1 MVPPPGP
8 QDTRVFCSP
17 ARRLDPPVGGLD
29 GGDMSAATR
38 TADKIFAGLA
48 ALTALAV
55 VVQVFLAGVGVFGM
69 DAPKAEDA
77 GSFDPHR
84 VLGEIIGG
92 LTLLMLIAAL
102 VARASRRVM
111 WASIVLFLLAEFA
124 QHGLASG
131 GNSNKWVGGLHALD
145 GVVILLLALWLHLDS
160 RPRLAGSA
168 ADGSLRDENSRAA

>member
-1 MVPPPGP
+1 MLPPVGPG
-8 QDTRVFCSP
+8 DTWVSCAT
-17 ARRLDPPVGGLD
+17 ARRLDPLPGGLD
-29 GGDMSAATR
+29 RDRMSGASR
-38 TADKIFAGLA
+38 TADKIFAWLA

-55 VVQVFLAGVGVFGM
+55 VVQVFLAGVGVFGI
-69 DAPKAEDA
+69 DAAKPEDA
-77 GSFDPHR
+77 SSFDAHR
-84 VLGEIIGG
+84 TLGEIIGG

-102 VARASRRVM
+102 VARASKRVM

-160 RPRLAGSA
+160 RPRLSSRSEPA
-168 ADGSLRDENSRAA
+168 ADPPAV

>member
-1 MVPPPGP
+1 
-8 QDTRVFCSP
+8 
-17 ARRLDPPVGGLD
+17 
-29 GGDMSAATR
+29 MSGAGR

-48 ALTALAV
+48 AITALAV
-55 VVQVFLAGVGVFGM
+55 LVQVFLAGVGVFGM

-77 GSFDPHR
+77 GSFDAHR

-124 QHGLASG
+124 QHGF
-131 GNSNKWVGGLHALD
+131 V
-145 GVVILLLALWLHLDS
+145 
-160 RPRLAGSA
+160 LAGHNKKRGGAPPAPPGA
-168 ADGSLRDENSRAA
+168 A

>member
-1 MVPPPGP
+1 MFFRDGP
-8 QDTRVFCSP
+8 TSRP
-17 ARRLDPPVGGLD
+17 ARHPGFPAVQRVGLTGRPPALD
-29 GGDMSAATR
+29 GGGMSGASR

-48 ALTALAV
+48 AITALAV

-77 GSFDPHR
+77 GSFDLHR
-84 VLGEIIGG
+84 GLGEIIGG

-111 WASIVLFLLAEFA
+111 WTSIVLFLLAEFA

-145 GVVILLLALWLHLDS
+145 GVVILLMALWLHLDS
-160 RPRLAGSA
+160 RPRL
-168 ADGSLRDENSRAA
+168 RAASAPD